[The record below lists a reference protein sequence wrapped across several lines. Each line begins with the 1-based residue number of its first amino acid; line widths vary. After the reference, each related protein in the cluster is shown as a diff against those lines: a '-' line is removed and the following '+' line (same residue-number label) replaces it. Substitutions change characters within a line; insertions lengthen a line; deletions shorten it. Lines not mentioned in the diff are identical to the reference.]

1 MVMNY
6 IYNKFIYQKCLSLI
20 VNVNVNTIDIIITYK
35 HPAILKYL
43 YSKFSIAS
51 YINNNILDVCDD

>member
-1 MVMNY
+1 M
-6 IYNKFIYQKCLSLI
+6 
-20 VNVNVNTIDIIITYK
+20 ITYK

-51 YINNNILDVCDD
+51 YINNNILDVCDVCDDESSL